1 MIEPRVDFK
10 VENVD
15 DEHVEDKTGDVPD
28 VTSPHENDTA
38 IPGYPMEFLS
48 SSQSEETFSIAQ
60 PDKGIIKTKMDR
72 LQTEPNMDKEGV
84 DSKENE
90 NLPLIVNGQ
99 PAGKNLKHLRSENL
113 ANNDR
118 ENQKKNIEDDA
129 NIISTSVHQRV
140 SESED

>member
-28 VTSPHENDTA
+28 VTSPHENDIA

-48 SSQSEETFSIAQ
+48 SSQSEEIFSVAQ
-60 PDKGIIKTKMDR
+60 PDKGIIKTKLNS